1 MSSLQSFL
9 FRLTHSTPE
18 RKASRAHLKQAK
30 TGDAE
35 AYLALCV
42 HYLDLALVYFG
53 GCLHESV
60 ETRFARVEQV
70 FTALWQHLPY
80 AERVSDFEFMLA
92 SALIDNAPENGPL
105 ASSEALVTKLR
116 LLAPESRFALIAYEF
131 ENWPLRWVALLM
143 RVRPRSMHRLL
154 SEARCEL
161 CGVSWESL
169 AEEERLCL
177 EAVSFSLDNSPNLRA
192 NKELSQRVS
201 TYPRVGE
208 IKALWLELRP
218 ELVEVRH
225 RYLPVA
231 PDRERLMGNILKSAQ
246 TAPMSKPP
254 FMDRVVNT
262 VHFARHARI
271 KVS

>member
-1 MSSLQSFL
+1 MSSLQSIF
-9 FRLTHSTPE
+9 FRLTYATPE
-18 RKASRAHLKQAK
+18 RKASRVHLKQAK

-35 AYLALCV
+35 AYLALSAN
-42 HYLDLALVYFG
+42 YLDLALVYFG
-53 GCLHESV
+53 GCLHEPV

-70 FTALWQHLPY
+70 FSALWQHLPY
-80 AERVSDFEFMLA
+80 AERVSDFEYMLA
-92 SALIDNAPENGPL
+92 NALLENAPEHGPI

-116 LLAPESRFALIAYEF
+116 LLAPENRFAFIAYEF
-131 ENWPLRWVALLM
+131 ENWPIRWVALLM
-143 RVRPRSMHRLL
+143 RTRPRAMHRLL

-169 AEEERLCL
+169 AGEERACL
-177 EAVSFSLDNSPNLRA
+177 EAISLSLDSSPNLRT
-192 NKELSQRVS
+192 NRELGRRVS
-201 TYPRVGE
+201 TFPRVSE

-225 RYLPVA
+225 RYLPEA
-231 PDRERLMGNILKSAQ
+231 SDRERLMGNILKSAQ
-246 TAPMSKPP
+246 SAPMSKPP

-262 VHFARHARI
+262 VHFARHAKI